1 MILTTSDPI
10 CIARDPASLET
21 EWSELARRR
30 AYPTVF
36 LTPEWIRVARAYD
49 RREQITLSIAAGAG
63 AQEGGAP
70 GGEAAREAER
80 VATGIAALARAD
92 DGTISFAG
100 GEFTDYQDVVAK
112 PGDVP
117 AVAGALAEWI
127 ARKRTPRVHLE
138 FVPEESGT
146 LNAVA
151 AVLRAAE
158 YDVRVDRLVTAP
170 RLELRDSFEAY
181 IRRLGKKERHELRR
195 KLRRLETGRHVGF
208 RFADES
214 EHSAVLDRF
223 VALHRRSRGEKAE
236 FLTGDTDRFFRD
248 VAETLAAR
256 GWLRLGVLNVD
267 GEEAAVVFGIAY
279 EGTLA
284 VYNAA
289 YDPSLSSLSVGIACH
304 AYAIRSAI
312 EEGLRT
318 YDLLRGNER
327 YKYDLG
333 GTDHWLLR
341 LEASRP

>member
-10 CIARDPASLET
+10 CTARDPASLET
-21 EWSELARRR
+21 EWTELARRR

-36 LTPEWIRVARAYD
+36 LTPEWIRVARAHD
-49 RREQITLSIAAGAG
+49 RREQITLSIAGS
-63 AQEGGAP
+63 
-70 GGEAAREAER
+70 R
-80 VATGIAALARAD
+80 GIAALARAN

-112 PGDVP
+112 PADVP
-117 AVAGALAEWI
+117 AVAEALAEWI
-127 ARKRTPRVHLE
+127 VRKRAPRVHLE
-138 FVPEESGT
+138 FVPEESGS
-146 LNAVA
+146 LDPMA
-151 AVLRAAE
+151 AVLRAAG
-158 YDVRVDRLVTAP
+158 YDVRIGRLVPAP
-170 RLELRDSFEAY
+170 RLTLPDSFEAY
-181 IRRLGKKERHELRR
+181 VRSLGKTERHELRR
-195 KLRRLETGRHVGF
+195 KLRRLETGRRVGF
-208 RFADES
+208 RFADEP
-214 EHSAVLDRF
+214 EHRAMLDRF

-284 VYNAA
+284 LYNAA
-289 YDPSLSSLSVGIACH
+289 YDPSLSRLSVGIACH
-304 AYAIRSAI
+304 AYAIRAAI
-312 EEGLRT
+312 DEGLHT